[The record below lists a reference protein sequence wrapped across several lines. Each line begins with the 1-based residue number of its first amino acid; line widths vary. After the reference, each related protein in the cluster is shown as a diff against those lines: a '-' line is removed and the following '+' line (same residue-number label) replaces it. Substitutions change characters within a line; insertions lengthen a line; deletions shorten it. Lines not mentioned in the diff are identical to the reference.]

1 MSVWFM
7 PEVVPNALIRVFC
20 FSYAGGG
27 ASTFRSWPR
36 DASLG
41 VVPVQLPGRE
51 NRMGEAPLT
60 SMSEVVEQ
68 VAEAMKPWIGTPYAL
83 FGHSLGAR
91 IAFEVARFIRLHG
104 ESLPIH
110 LFVSGSRSP
119 EIPEPRPLHDLDED
133 EFFMELSR
141 YGGTSHRFLE
151 NREIRKIF
159 LPMLRADFTVDET
172 YLYREEE
179 PLNIPITAFSGSEDK
194 EAHAFEMKGWKKQ
207 TSLDF
212 RQYEIPGNHFFVTHS
227 SSLLVMHIREVLGV

>member
-91 IAFEVARFIRLHG
+91 IAFEVARFMRLHG

-133 EFFMELSR
+133 EFLIDELVGLSVYDESDNKIGFIIGVSNNGATDLLSVKTKSNKISLVPFVKAIVTDVDIKNR
-141 YGGTSHRFLE
+141 RIQINNLE
-151 NREIRKIF
+151 
-159 LPMLRADFTVDET
+159 
-172 YLYREEE
+172 
-179 PLNIPITAFSGSEDK
+179 G
-194 EAHAFEMKGWKKQ
+194 
-207 TSLDF
+207 
-212 RQYEIPGNHFFVTHS
+212 
-227 SSLLVMHIREVLGV
+227 LLE

>member
-68 VAEAMKPWIGTPYAL
+68 VAEAMKP
-83 FGHSLGAR
+83 
-91 IAFEVARFIRLHG
+91 
-104 ESLPIH
+104 LPRMI
-110 LFVSGSRSP
+110 
-119 EIPEPRPLHDLDED
+119 
-133 EFFMELSR
+133 SR
-141 YGGTSHRFLE
+141 YG
-151 NREIRKIF
+151 
-159 LPMLRADFTVDET
+159 LPR
-172 YLYREEE
+172 
-179 PLNIPITAFSGSEDK
+179 PAF
-194 EAHAFEMKGWKKQ
+194 
-207 TSLDF
+207 
-212 RQYEIPGNHFFVTHS
+212 R
-227 SSLLVMHIREVLGV
+227 